1 MNGFTRPAIFVDTGA
16 WIALLQETDTHHV
29 AASTVGARLKQQRT
43 RLITTNFVIAET
55 HAMLLRAGYAPA
67 VTFLRKVTAGQ
78 VAIVI
83 RAEADDEAAARAI
96 IYQYTDKKYS
106 LVDAISFA
114 VMTRLGIT
122 QAWSYDQH
130 FRQHGW
136 QVLES

>member
-1 MNGFTRPAIFVDTGA
+1 MSGVTRPEIFVDTGA
-16 WIALLQETDTHHV
+16 WIALLQESDTHHI
-29 AASTVGARLKQQRT
+29 AALAVRGRLKQQRT
-43 RLITTNFVIAET
+43 RLITTNFVVAET

-67 VTFLRKVTAGQ
+67 VAFLQSVTAGQ
-78 VAIVI
+78 MAVVI

-106 LVDAISFA
+106 LADAISFA
-114 VMTRLGIT
+114 VMARLGIT

-130 FRQHGW
+130 FKQHSW